1 MLISIASIAGGTGK
15 SSVGLNLAAELGV
28 GVTYLQTNTVMKA
41 SFKEG
46 LSFELLNGDLG
57 AKWLQVLESKIKQ
70 KYYTLVELE
79 GKSAW
84 EQEILL
90 KSDLVLLVMT
100 PTIEHLRGTQELI
113 NFLFRHGYPRKRI
126 KVVCNRYRLK
136 RGLEDDEILAVLP
149 IPLARWQWL
158 PEEALL
164 VEAEKRG
171 QLLSHGQPKL
181 RFVSQIRRL
190 ALEITEIEPMIN
202 QSQEGTRADLYPLR
216 FEAHRL
222 LVERVVIDESEP
234 REHLEKRLSGEI
246 SVILSELRGAGHR
259 FGKDEEVVLR
269 KKLLDDVLGLGE
281 IEELVRDETISEIM
295 VNGANQIYVEKDG
308 VLKLTDRRF
317 PNDDEVK
324 RIIERIVSPLGRRI
338 DESSPAVDARLPD
351 GSRVHAIIPPL
362 ALNGPTLTIRKFSKG
377 LLSTDDLLKN
387 GSITSE
393 MITYLKEAVQ
403 TRKNIIV
410 SGGTGSGKT
419 TLLNIVSGFIP
430 PNERIVCIEDSAEL
444 NLQQDHVIRLE
455 SRPANVEGKGK
466 VSIRD
471 LVRHALRMR
480 PDRIVVGEVRGGEAL
495 DMLQAMNTG
504 HNGSLTTAH
513 ANSPEDLILRLETMV
528 LMAGYDLPSKAI
540 REQIAAAIDLIIQTV
555 RRADGS
561 RKVTSI
567 KKVLSISGEK
577 IKLATVF

>member
-1 MLISIASIAGGTGK
+1 
-15 SSVGLNLAAELGV
+15 
-28 GVTYLQTNTVMKA
+28 
-41 SFKEG
+41 
-46 LSFELLNGDLG
+46 
-57 AKWLQVLESKIKQ
+57 
-70 KYYTLVELE
+70 
-79 GKSAW
+79 
-84 EQEILL
+84 
-90 KSDLVLLVMT
+90 
-100 PTIEHLRGTQELI
+100 
-113 NFLFRHGYPRKRI
+113 
-126 KVVCNRYRLK
+126 
-136 RGLEDDEILAVLP
+136 
-149 IPLARWQWL
+149 
-158 PEEALL
+158 
-164 VEAEKRG
+164 
-171 QLLSHGQPKL
+171 
-181 RFVSQIRRL
+181 
-190 ALEITEIEPMIN
+190 
-202 QSQEGTRADLYPLR
+202 
-216 FEAHRL
+216 
-222 LVERVVIDESEP
+222 
-234 REHLEKRLSGEI
+234 
-246 SVILSELRGAGHR
+246 
-259 FGKDEEVVLR
+259 
-269 KKLLDDVLGLGE
+269 
-281 IEELVRDETISEIM
+281 
-295 VNGANQIYVEKDG
+295 
-308 VLKLTDRRF
+308 
-317 PNDDEVK
+317 
-324 RIIERIVSPLGRRI
+324 
-338 DESSPAVDARLPD
+338 
-351 GSRVHAIIPPL
+351 
-362 ALNGPTLTIRKFSKG
+362 
-377 LLSTDDLLKN
+377 
-387 GSITSE
+387 